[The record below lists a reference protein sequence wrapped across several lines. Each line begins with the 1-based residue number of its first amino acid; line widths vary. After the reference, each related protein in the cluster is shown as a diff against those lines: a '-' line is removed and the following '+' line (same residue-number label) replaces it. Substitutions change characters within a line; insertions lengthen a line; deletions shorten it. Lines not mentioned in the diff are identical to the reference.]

1 LGFIQKDTIDI
12 IKKIENKDKEKKFEA
27 FCRYINRESH
37 SFMGNMSDVKEINI
51 DIFFEAFKKVFEY
64 LGHLE
69 HYDIMMTKGNQQ

>member
-1 LGFIQKDTIDI
+1 
-12 IKKIENKDKEKKFEA
+12 